1 MATLGMITLVVDDYD
16 RALAYYVDGLGFTLV
31 EDTVLD
37 SDQRWV
43 VVAPSSGGARLLLA
57 RARGEQQVAAI
68 GNSVGGRVAYFLYTD
83 DFDATYAR
91 FSAAAVEFIE
101 EPRTE
106 RWGRVVVFRDLY
118 ANGWDLIETGSASGG
133 RSATGHAPN

>member
-1 MATLGMITLVVDDYD
+1 MVTLGMITLVVDDYD

-37 SDQRWV
+37 SDKRWV

-57 RARGEQQVAAI
+57 RARGDQQVTAI
-68 GNSVGGRVAYFLYTD
+68 GNSVGGRVAFFLYTE

-91 FSAAAVEFIE
+91 FAAAGVEFVE

-106 RWGRVVVFRDLY
+106 SWGRVVVFRDLY
-118 ANGWDLIETGSASGG
+118 ANGWDLIETGPAPGAP
-133 RSATGHAPN
+133 SAT

>member
-16 RALAYYVDGLGFTLV
+16 RALSYDVDGLGFTLV

-68 GNSVGGRVAYFLYTD
+68 GNSVGGRV
-83 DFDATYAR
+83 
-91 FSAAAVEFIE
+91 
-101 EPRTE
+101 P
-106 RWGRVVVFRDLY
+106 
-118 ANGWDLIETGSASGG
+118 
-133 RSATGHAPN
+133 